1 MGSKAFTFT
10 STLKETASD
19 TDSDDDG
26 VTAVLGGGA
35 QDDLGS
41 DNEGSNDSGIASKA
55 ADALPDIAVPIGLI
69 ANLSISNGKGSARK
83 GHDDDEDLVSFQ
95 DFLNICGG

>member
-26 VTAVLGGGA
+26 VTTVLGGGA
-35 QDDLGS
+35 QDDLDS

-55 ADALPDIAVPIGLI
+55 AEALPDVAVPIGLI
-69 ANLSISNGKGSARK
+69 ASLSLSNGKTSTKKNRG
-83 GHDDDEDLVSFQ
+83 DDDLVSSR
-95 DFLNICGG
+95 DST